1 MSTQAPLF
9 SVIIP
14 AYNTAPYI
22 QQTLRSVY
30 QQTETDF
37 EIIVINDGSTDNLA
51 EILAQE
57 TDPRLQVITQEN
69 GGVSRARNKGIQLAR
84 GEYLAFLDSDDVWFP
99 FHLEK
104 AREFFEKHPQYH
116 WYATKLIPTNEIEDK
131 DFSRQAPAEYVYY
144 ASNWFLEFASVPIS
158 QTAVLKREYAARHLH
173 FPEGIKMCED
183 NVAWSRYAL
192 GAGSIGTIDYPTCL
206 YRQREDSATQAYWQQ
221 WQRDNA
227 RLGLD
232 ALLLQQQ
239 MLQDMDCPKEARL
252 YFKKR
257 SLTNWSAHLNCMNT
271 MHWRNELNLRK
282 CITGAGITYL
292 LRIYI
297 YATHLITRVTNK
309 VIIRKLNNIQK
320 KLDAMLSA
328 TKTRL
333 D

>member
-1 MSTQAPLF
+1 MSALVPLF

-14 AYNTAPYI
+14 AYNTAQYI

-30 QQTETDF
+30 QQTERDF
-37 EIIVINDGSTDNLA
+37 EIIVINDGSPDNLT
-51 EILAQE
+51 EVLKQE
-57 TDPRLQVITQEN
+57 TDSRLCIINQEN
-69 GGVSRARNKGIQLAR
+69 KGVSVARNRGIQEAR
-84 GEYLAFLDSDDVWFP
+84 GKYIAFLDSDDVWFP

-104 AREFFEKHPQYH
+104 ARKFFEKHPQYH
-116 WYATKLIPTNEIEDK
+116 WYATTLIPTNKIEDK
-131 DFSRQAPAEYVYY
+131 DFSRPAPAEGSYY

-158 QTAVLKREYAARHLH
+158 QTAVLKREYAIRYLH

-183 NVAWSRYAL
+183 NVAWSRFAL
-192 GAGSIGTIDYPTCL
+192 CAGPIGTIDYPTCL

-239 MLQDMDCPKEARL
+239 MLQDMDCPIEARL

-257 SLTNWSAHLNCMNT
+257 SLTNWIAHLNCMNT

-297 YATHLITRVTNK
+297 YAAHLITRVTNK

-328 TKTRL
+328 AKTRL